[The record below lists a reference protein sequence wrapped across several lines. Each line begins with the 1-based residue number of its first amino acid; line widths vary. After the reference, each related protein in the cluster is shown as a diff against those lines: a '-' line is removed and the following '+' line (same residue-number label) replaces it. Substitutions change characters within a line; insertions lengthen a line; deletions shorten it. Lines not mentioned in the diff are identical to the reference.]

1 MRISESESAAGR
13 KSGGSG
19 SKREVMSGLACSI
32 KRRIA
37 DTETFD
43 AEVIP
48 DKKLDKKFAGKELDK
63 KLLEHFP
70 KTVAASGDNGEYHT
84 FTFGGPI
91 FKENMNIKTKEPIKI
106 GDNFCT
112 ELIEDK

>member
-19 SKREVMSGLACSI
+19 SKRGVMSGLACSI

-48 DKKLDKKFAGKELDK
+48 DKKLDKKFAVVLTMLKYPFLYKNVTIHKNMRMQHCLIISKNHIFFIPD
-63 KLLEHFP
+63 H
-70 KTVAASGDNGEYHT
+70 SINT
-84 FTFGGPI
+84 FY
-91 FKENMNIKTKEPIKI
+91 
-106 GDNFCT
+106 
-112 ELIEDK
+112 